1 MPVKF
6 DTTSS
11 KLLLREAIDRVCQA
25 ADDPQLPLD
34 DLAQGVV
41 ALLTPT
47 PSPELFSDAAKG

>member
-1 MPVKF
+1 MKF